1 MEKTETALAL
11 ADALTEINSPSA
23 TEVAAFIDGTLAGED
38 RERLEA
44 YFADHPLARRELVH
58 ASRIVS
64 TLPAVRSRNTRWAQV
79 SGLIAA
85 AAVAVVLLRP
95 GALPPEPVQSSSRQR
110 GVIEESQSVTV
121 VAPGAELTMAVA
133 DRAFVWRSID
143 GATYRLIVLDGDGR
157 TILRQSTSDT
167 TVSVPSKLAES
178 AGTYYWSV
186 DAQAPD
192 GSSVTSG
199 VREFTITSRK

>member
-1 MEKTETALAL
+1 MERTKTARAL

-23 TEVAAFIDGTLAGED
+23 TEVAAFIDGTNAGED

-44 YFADHPLARRELVH
+44 YFADHPSARRELVQ

-64 TLPAVRSRNTRWAQV
+64 TLPAERSRNTRWAQV

-95 GALPPEPVQSSSRQR
+95 GDPPPKPVESSPSQR
-110 GVIEESQSVTV
+110 GVTDESQPITV
-121 VAPGAELTMAVA
+121 VAPGAELTMTGA
-133 DRAFVWRSID
+133 DRAFVWRSIE
-143 GATYRLIVLDGDGR
+143 GATYRLIVLDADGK
-157 TILRQSTSDT
+157 TILLQSTSDT
-167 TVSVPSKLAES
+167 TVSVPSKFADS
-178 AGTYYWSV
+178 GGTYYWSV

>member
-1 MEKTETALAL
+1 MDQTKTARAP

-23 TEVAAFIDGTLAGED
+23 NEVAAFIDGTLAGED
-38 RERLEA
+38 RERLET
-44 YFADHPLARRELVH
+44 YFADHPSARRELVQ

-64 TLPAVRSRNTRWAQV
+64 TLPSERSRNTRWAQV
-79 SGLIAA
+79 SGLVAA
-85 AAVAVVLLRP
+85 AAIAVILLRP
-95 GALPPEPVQSSSRQR
+95 GGLPPEPVQSSSRQR
-110 GVIEESQSVTV
+110 GVFEESQSVTV
-121 VAPGAELTMAVA
+121 VAPGAEMTMTVA

-143 GATYRLIVLDGDGR
+143 GANYRLIVLDADGR

-167 TVSVPSKLAES
+167 TVSVPPNFPES